1 MRSRRQS
8 TREAF
13 VPLHHPPGHA
23 QVDFGEAVVEVGGR
37 REKVAFFCLILP
49 HSNLW
54 FVKAYPRE
62 TTEAFLDGHVSA
74 FAFLGG
80 VPRSILYDNTT
91 LAVARILGDGTRRRT
106 QAFTHLQSHYLFRD
120 RFGRPGKGNDK
131 GKVEALV
138 KTARRRF
145 MVPIPKVH
153 ELSVLNE
160 RLMARC
166 LERLDALE
174 AGDRATALL
183 GDLDALRDLP
193 AVPFEACEHVPG
205 QISSTALVRYRLV
218 DYSAPTVHAHKKVMV
233 KGYVDRVEIAL
244 GAEIVARHRR
254 SYVRG
259 DVIYDPLH
267 YLSLLEKKPG
277 ALDQAAPLRGWKLD
291 PAFDTL
297 RRLLEARFGPR
308 GKREYIQVLRLHEDF
323 PARQVAA
330 AVRDAVKRRL
340 IGFDAVK
347 HLLLARIEKRPAR
360 LDLTRYPHLPQPFV
374 AATRAPITPPCWPE
388 GPAMAEAPRILLE
401 HHLKRLKL
409 PTFLREYEKLARQC
423 AAEGLDHVQFLA
435 RLVELELID
444 RERRLV
450 ERRIKQARFPVVK
463 QLESFDFKAIPALNK
478 MLVLDLARGEY
489 ITRRENVIL
498 LGPSGVG
505 KTHVALALG
514 LAACQKGLGVRF
526 ATASHLVH
534 ELIEARDEKRLLR
547 LQAQL
552 ARVNLLIVDELGYV
566 PLSQTGS
573 ELLFDVFSRRYENGA
588 TIVTSNLPFQE
599 WTTVFASERLTGALL
614 DRITHHVHIL
624 EMNGESYRLKQSRSR
639 RRQPSE

>member
-1 MRSRRQS
+1 MYGVELYAAVRLAVVDEGLSHYEAGRRFGIDRRTVKKMLSYSAPPGYRRTKPVRRPKLDGFTGIVDAILEADTDPDVPRKQRHTAHRIFERLRDEHGFTGGYTIVKDYVRSRRQS

-120 RFGRPGKGNDK
+120 RFGRPGKG
-131 GKVEALV
+131 KVEALV

-153 ELSVLNE
+153 DLSVLNE

-174 AGDRATALL
+174 QGDRATAVL

-218 DYSAPTVHAHKKVMV
+218 DYSAPAVHAHKKVTV

-254 SYVRG
+254 SYVRD
-259 DVIYDPLH
+259 DVVYDPLH

-277 ALDQAAPLRGWKLD
+277 ALDQGGAAAGMEAQSRLRHVA
-291 PAFDTL
+291 PP
-297 RRLLEARFGPR
+297 PR
-308 GKREYIQVLRLHEDF
+308 GALR
-323 PARQVAA
+323 PARQARIHPGAA
-330 AVRDAVKRRL
+330 PARRL
-340 IGFDAVK
+340 PGTPSGGRGAGRGEA
-347 HLLLARIEKRPAR
+347 ARDRLRCRQAPVAGAHREAARASRPGALSAPAPALRRRHPQRRLRHPAGRRPWLKRPASCSS
-360 LDLTRYPHLPQPFV
+360 
-374 AATRAPITPPCWPE
+374 IT
-388 GPAMAEAPRILLE
+388 
-401 HHLKRLKL
+401 
-409 PTFLREYEKLARQC
+409 
-423 AAEGLDHVQFLA
+423 
-435 RLVELELID
+435 
-444 RERRLV
+444 
-450 ERRIKQARFPVVK
+450 
-463 QLESFDFKAIPALNK
+463 
-478 MLVLDLARGEY
+478 
-489 ITRRENVIL
+489 
-498 LGPSGVG
+498 
-505 KTHVALALG
+505 
-514 LAACQKGLGVRF
+514 
-526 ATASHLVH
+526 
-534 ELIEARDEKRLLR
+534 
-547 LQAQL
+547 
-552 ARVNLLIVDELGYV
+552 
-566 PLSQTGS
+566 
-573 ELLFDVFSRRYENGA
+573 
-588 TIVTSNLPFQE
+588 
-599 WTTVFASERLTGALL
+599 
-614 DRITHHVHIL
+614 
-624 EMNGESYRLKQSRSR
+624 
-639 RRQPSE
+639 

>member
-1 MRSRRQS
+1 MYGVELYAAVRLAVVDEGLSHHEAGRRFGIDRRTVKKMLSYSAPPGYRRTKPVRRPKLDGFTGIVDAILEADTDPDVPRKQRHTAHRIFERLRDEHGFTGGYTIVKDYVRSRRQS

-153 ELSVLNE
+153 DLSVLNE

-174 AGDRATALL
+174 QGDRATALL

-193 AVPFEACEHVPG
+193 ASPFEACEHVPG

-259 DVIYDPLH
+259 DVVYDPLH

-297 RRLLEARFGPR
+297 CRLLEARFGPR
-308 GKREYIQVLRLHEDF
+308 GKREYIRVLRLHEDF
-323 PARQVAA
+323 PERQVAA

-347 HLLLARIEKRPAR
+347 HLLLARIERRPAH
-360 LDLTRYPHLPQPFV
+360 LDLSRYPHLPQPFV
-374 AATRAPITPPCWPE
+374 AATRSADY
-388 GPAMAEAPRILLE
+388 ASLL
-401 HHLKRLKL
+401 
-409 PTFLREYEKLARQC
+409 AGG
-423 AAEGLDHVQFLA
+423 ADH
-435 RLVELELID
+435 
-444 RERRLV
+444 
-450 ERRIKQARFPVVK
+450 
-463 QLESFDFKAIPALNK
+463 
-478 MLVLDLARGEY
+478 G
-489 ITRRENVIL
+489 
-498 LGPSGVG
+498 
-505 KTHVALALG
+505 
-514 LAACQKGLGVRF
+514 
-526 ATASHLVH
+526 
-534 ELIEARDEKRLLR
+534 
-547 LQAQL
+547 
-552 ARVNLLIVDELGYV
+552 
-566 PLSQTGS
+566 
-573 ELLFDVFSRRYENGA
+573 
-588 TIVTSNLPFQE
+588 
-599 WTTVFASERLTGALL
+599 
-614 DRITHHVHIL
+614 
-624 EMNGESYRLKQSRSR
+624 
-639 RRQPSE
+639 

>member
-1 MRSRRQS
+1 M
-8 TREAF
+8 
-13 VPLHHPPGHA
+13 
-23 QVDFGEAVVEVGGR
+23 
-37 REKVAFFCLILP
+37 P

-153 ELSVLNE
+153 ELNVLNE

-174 AGDRATALL
+174 QGDRATAVL

-205 QISSTALVRYRLV
+205 QISSTTLVRYRLV

-323 PARQVAA
+323 PERQVAA
-330 AVRDAVKRRL
+330 AGARR
-340 IGFDAVK
+340 G
-347 HLLLARIEKRPAR
+347 
-360 LDLTRYPHLPQPFV
+360 
-374 AATRAPITPPCWPE
+374 
-388 GPAMAEAPRILLE
+388 EAPPD
-401 HHLKRLKL
+401 RLRCGQASPAGAHREAARASRPVAL
-409 PTFLREYEKLARQC
+409 SALAPALRRRHA
-423 AAEGLDHVQFLA
+423 
-435 RLVELELID
+435 
-444 RERRLV
+444 ERRLRHPAG
-450 ERRIKQARFPVVK
+450 RRGRPW
-463 QLESFDFKAIPALNK
+463 LRPPASCSN
-478 MLVLDLARGEY
+478 
-489 ITRRENVIL
+489 IT
-498 LGPSGVG
+498 
-505 KTHVALALG
+505 
-514 LAACQKGLGVRF
+514 
-526 ATASHLVH
+526 
-534 ELIEARDEKRLLR
+534 
-547 LQAQL
+547 
-552 ARVNLLIVDELGYV
+552 
-566 PLSQTGS
+566 
-573 ELLFDVFSRRYENGA
+573 
-588 TIVTSNLPFQE
+588 
-599 WTTVFASERLTGALL
+599 
-614 DRITHHVHIL
+614 
-624 EMNGESYRLKQSRSR
+624 
-639 RRQPSE
+639 